1 MSTGALSPGVM
12 RPGRDADHL
21 LPSSAD
27 AKKERN
33 YTSTA
38 PYAFIAWF
46 LLSIRDTCAFTFLIF
61 ELCRVGCRDARCGL
75 YVTATQRTIMWTR
88 ALLMIMMTMSMWWDF
103 VSELRPPTD
112 LLFVPQKIHEHGEP
126 WWNDIERGKL
136 VIRPSELRVNHTSS
150 HLVVNQEELEK

>member
-1 MSTGALSPGVM
+1 MGTSALSPGVM

-38 PYAFIAWF
+38 PYAFISWF

-61 ELCRVGCRDARCGL
+61 GLCRVGCRDARCGL
-75 YVTATQRTIMWTR
+75 YGTATQRTTMWIR
-88 ALLMIMMTMSMWWDF
+88 ALLMIMSMGWDF
-103 VSELRPPTD
+103 ISELRPPTD
-112 LLFVPQKIHEHGEP
+112 LLFVPQAIHEHGEP

-136 VIRPSELRVNHTSS
+136 VIRPSELRSS
-150 HLVVNQEELEK
+150 HLVVNKEELKK